1 MVIKRNGQ
9 KVEFEKNKIREAV
22 KKAWIEVKNG
32 INNKGNSIC
41 DYVADERRNICRRN
55 PKQS

>member
-41 DYVADERRNICRRN
+41 DYVADEIETEYREL
-55 PKQS
+55 KD